1 LITVKLLGGAKK
13 IFDKDLIQADFDNIT
28 IEKLFEYLLSVKP
41 ANTLDLDTKNILVAV
56 NGADSSA
63 LQGHNTILHE
73 GDTVSIIPII
83 HGGSQGL
90 ELKVCG
96 KNVSLYNIIHEK
108 GKNYKFLAKVRKKFP
123 DIIMEGIS
131 SKNIASVS
139 HVSKIVALSL
149 YAQKHNLLLS
159 KKRETDIL
167 LRFAATTQISV
178 AIKML
183 GIEQQ
188 DEFTIIAVGSKSLL
202 ARLYQYLKPYLKEI
216 DYTKNSKYIQKQFK
230 ISKKQIQSVISKTP
244 LEDLIVEKA
253 AVLVQ

>member
-1 LITVKLLGGAKK
+1 MITVKLLGGAKK
-13 IFDKDLIQADFDNIT
+13 IFGKDLIQADFDGIT

-41 ANTLDLDTKNILVAV
+41 ANSLDLDTKNILVAV

-63 LQGHNTILHE
+63 LQGHDTILRK

-83 HGGSQGL
+83 HGGAQRL

-96 KNVSLYNIIHEK
+96 KNVGLYNIINER
-108 GKNYKFLAKVRKKFP
+108 GQNYDFLAKVRKKFP
-123 DIIMEGIS
+123 GIMMEGIS

-139 HVSKIVALSL
+139 HAKKIIALSL

-159 KKRETDIL
+159 KKKETDIL
-167 LRFAATTQISV
+167 LRFAATTQISL

-188 DEFTIIAVGSKSLL
+188 DEFTIIAVGTKSSL
-202 ARLYQYLKPYLKEI
+202 ARLHQYLKPHIKEI

-230 ISKKQIQSVISKTP
+230 ISKKQIQSVVSKTP

>member
-1 LITVKLLGGAKK
+1 MITVKLLGGAKK
-13 IFDKDLIQADFDNIT
+13 IFGKDLIQADFDNIT

-41 ANTLDLDTKNILVAV
+41 ANSLDLDTKNILVAV

-63 LQGHNTILHE
+63 LQGHDTILHE

-83 HGGSQGL
+83 HGGAQRL
-90 ELKVCG
+90 DLKVCS

-108 GKNYKFLAKVRKKFP
+108 GKNYEFLAKVRKKFP

-131 SKNIASVS
+131 SKNITSVS
-139 HVSKIVALSL
+139 HANKIIALSL

-159 KKRETDIL
+159 KKKETDIL
-167 LRFAATTQISV
+167 LRFAATTQISL

-188 DEFTIIAVGSKSLL
+188 DEFTIIAVGTKSSL
-202 ARLYQYLKPYLKEI
+202 ANLYQYLKPYLKEI
-216 DYTKNSKYIQKQFK
+216 DYTKNSTYIQKQFK